1 MSDKLMRVVCP
12 SCDAVHELGSIVNGT
27 DARQFV
33 ALLAELPAGVGKPAL
48 RYLQLFR
55 SPGRATSWSRGLRIL
70 GELLPMM
77 KDGVV
82 RRDGVAM
89 DASAELWAEALQ
101 DLAERKWAR
110 RPLTSNG
117 YLLEVVMT
125 NAQRVQVTTA
135 EESLKARESQ
145 RRTGT
150 TGGEGMEVGGLLTQ
164 TGRASGS
171 SPAVNETTAD
181 KARANLLW
189 CRQTLSRQ
197 VDDPAELQT
206 IMSIA
211 AKAVAALN
219 PADAAVINWR
229 AWLAERQ
236 EQAA

>member
-33 ALLAELPAGVGKPAL
+33 ALLAELPAGVLRPAL

-70 GELLPMM
+70 GDLLPMM

-89 DASAELWAEALQ
+89 DASAELWAEAMH

-110 RPLTSNG
+110 LPLTSNG

-125 NAQRVQVTTA
+125 NAQRAQVTTA
-135 EESLKARESQ
+135 EAALKSREAQ

-150 TGGEGMEVGGLLTQ
+150 TGGEGVEVGGVLMQ
-164 TGRASGS
+164 AGRASGG
-171 SPAVNETTAD
+171 SPAVAETAAD
-181 KARANLLW
+181 KARANLTW
-189 CRQTLSRQ
+189 CQRMLSTQ
-197 VDDPAELQT
+197 IEDDQERE
-206 IMSIA
+206 SILDVA
-211 AKAVAALN
+211 AKAVAKLN
-219 PADAAVINWR
+219 AADPAVIAWR
-229 AWLAERQ
+229 AWLDERR
-236 EQAA
+236 EAA

>member
-12 SCDAVHELGSIVNGT
+12 SCDTVHELGSLVNGT

-33 ALLAELPAGVGKPAL
+33 ALLAELPAGVAKPAL

-55 SPGRATSWSRGLRIL
+55 SRGRATSWSRGLRLL

-89 DASAELWAEALQ
+89 DASAELWAEAMQ

-110 RPLTSNG
+110 LPLTSNG

-125 NAQRVQVTTA
+125 NAQRAQVTTA
-135 EESLKARESQ
+135 EAALKARESQ

-150 TGGEGMEVGGLLTQ
+150 TGEGVEVGGLLTQ
-164 TGRASGS
+164 TGRASGG
-171 SPAVNETTAD
+171 SPAVNDTAAD
-181 KARANLLW
+181 KARANLMW
-189 CRQTLSRQ
+189 CQRMLSTQIEDEKER
-197 VDDPAELQT
+197 D
-206 IMSIA
+206 SILDVA
-211 AKAVAALN
+211 AKAVAKLN
-219 PADAAVINWR
+219 PADQAVITWR
-229 AWLAERQ
+229 AWLEERR
-236 EQAA
+236 EAA